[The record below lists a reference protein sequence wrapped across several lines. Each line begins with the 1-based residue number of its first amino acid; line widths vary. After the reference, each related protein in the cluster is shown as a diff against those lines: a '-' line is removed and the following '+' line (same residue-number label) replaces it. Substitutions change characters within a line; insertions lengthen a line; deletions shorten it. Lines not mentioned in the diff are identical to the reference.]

1 MNKKILH
8 VQNING
14 DNMLTR
20 IMFRSVFFYF
30 VIIIAYKIM
39 GKRELGELSLID
51 FVVSTV
57 LSQMI
62 AISIE
67 NYKDHLSYTLVPL
80 LIIVSLQVLLSKI
93 TLKNKKIRDFIDGK
107 ESLIINKGVLNIKEM
122 IKQRYSLDDLLTQ
135 LRDKEIRTIEEV
147 DYAILETGGKL
158 SVFKKDD
165 KDKKVFPL
173 PLIIDG
179 KIEKDNLN
187 YINKNENWLLS
198 ILEEKRVSKEEV
210 FYSFLKNNDVFII
223 KKN

>member
-1 MNKKILH
+1 MIF
-8 VQNING
+8 
-14 DNMLTR
+14 R

-30 VIIIAYKIM
+30 TIIFAYKLM

-51 FVVSTV
+51 FVISTV

-67 NYKDHLSYTLVPL
+67 NYKDPLIYTLVPL
-80 LIIVSLQVLLSKI
+80 LILVFLQVILAFVS
-93 TLKNKKIRDFIDGK
+93 LKNKKFRDFMDGK
-107 ESLIINKGVLNIKEM
+107 ESVIINKGILNIKEM

-135 LRDKEIRTIEEV
+135 LRDKGIRSIDEI
-147 DYAILETGGKL
+147 DYAILETGGRL
-158 SVFKKDD
+158 SVFKNDD

-179 KIEKDNLN
+179 DIETDNLN
-187 YINKNENWLLS
+187 YINKDETWLID
-198 ILEEKRVSKEEV
+198 ILKEKKVELNNV
-210 FYSFLKNNDVFII
+210 FYSFLKGNDVFII

>member
-1 MNKKILH
+1 MIF
-8 VQNING
+8 
-14 DNMLTR
+14 R

-30 VIIIAYKIM
+30 VIILAYKLM

-51 FVVSTV
+51 FVISTV

-67 NYKDHLSYTLVPL
+67 NYKDPLIYTLVPL
-80 LIIVSLQVLLSKI
+80 LILVFLQVVLAFIS
-93 TLKNKKIRDFIDGK
+93 LKNKKFRDFMDGK
-107 ESLIINKGVLNIKEM
+107 ESVIINKGILNIKEM

-135 LRDKEIRTIEEV
+135 LRDKGIRSIDEI
-147 DYAILETGGKL
+147 DYAILETGGRL
-158 SVFKKDD
+158 SVFKNDD

-179 KIEKDNLN
+179 DIELDNLN
-187 YINKNENWLLS
+187 YINKDEAWLID
-198 ILEEKRVSKEEV
+198 ILKEKRVELNEV
-210 FYSFLKNNDVFII
+210 FYSFLKGNDVFII